1 MPYFLSFLKYYF
13 RIQMT
18 SIMFTVSVCK
28 TRLDL
33 GFIIDGSGSVGVHNF
48 NRCLQFIKNIV
59 RTFIISRRFTRVG
72 VVLYNTRAFKVFG
85 FSRYENKNQVL
96 RAVSRIVYPK
106 GGTKTGQAIKY
117 ASHYLFPRSRRRK
130 VCIVMTDGRS
140 YDNVLVPARQLRRRG
155 VEIITLGLGRRYNLR
170 QLRQMASNRRLV
182 FTARFRNLNS
192 VVRVIKRKA
201 CGATG

>member
-1 MPYFLSFLKYYF
+1 
-13 RIQMT
+13 
-18 SIMFTVSVCK
+18 MFTILIVSVCK

-33 GFIIDGSGSVGVHNF
+33 GFIIDGSGSVGVQNF

-72 VVLYNTRAFKVFG
+72 AVLYNTRAFKVFG
-85 FSRYENKNQVL
+85 FSRYGNKNQVL

-106 GGTKTGQAIKY
+106 GGTKTGRAIKY
-117 ASHYLFPRSRRRK
+117 ANHYLFPRSRRRK

-140 YDNVLVPARQLRRRG
+140 YDNVLFPARQLRRKG
-155 VEIITLGLGRRYNLR
+155 VEIITLGLGRRYNVR